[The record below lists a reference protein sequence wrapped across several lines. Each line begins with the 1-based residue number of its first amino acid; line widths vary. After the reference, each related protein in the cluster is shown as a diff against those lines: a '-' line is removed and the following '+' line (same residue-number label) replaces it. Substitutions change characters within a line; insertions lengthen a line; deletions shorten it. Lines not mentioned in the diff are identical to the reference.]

1 METFFTRKI
10 NIASWLFL
18 SFYCTGLVLNLF
30 SCFVGF
36 WMIKGFL
43 YSLGNTVIFMS
54 ALMYALGL
62 TLFDCFVI
70 SAPAQ
75 IDLDFLFA

>member
-1 METFFTRKI
+1 
-10 NIASWLFL
+10 
-18 SFYCTGLVLNLF
+18 
-30 SCFVGF
+30 
-36 WMIKGFL
+36 MIKGYL

-75 IDLDFLFA
+75 IDLEFLFP

>member
-1 METFFTRKI
+1 METYFSRRI
-10 NIASWLFL
+10 SIGSWLFL
-18 SFYCTGLVLNLF
+18 VFYCTGLVLNLF

-36 WMIKGFL
+36 WMIKGYL

-62 TLFDCFVI
+62 TLFNCFVI

-75 IDLDFLFA
+75 IDLVFKYA